1 MKKKTIF
8 IISLIVVVM
17 TGLMILV
24 GNNFA
29 KEDHEK
35 QKGYSNVFTLSSTD
49 KLAYV
54 QYSDGKPMLFIAN
67 QNGELAELIDERTE
81 FYTISDLSF
90 SNDGKKLLYIVNKK
104 DLESN
109 TSELLEYDLENYTK
123 QTLFVQED
131 SIITEATY
139 APDGESLYIL
149 GAGTFENYS
158 PIAAK
163 NPHDFNIFQY
173 HLATEQL
180 EQITQLDSYSI
191 NSLAVSQNG
200 EKLYFI
206 QDGVTDPTTAEEVF
220 SSKMRIFE
228 LALSDS
234 NNLTIVDTL
243 KQDVN
248 DFAFSPDE
256 KELIIQAVAGT
267 DDNGTFMYELFSY
280 NLETKEEKQLTHLN
294 EYAGRPVYSSDGS
307 KVYFI
312 VDFNFAGYPSEY
324 AIHYLNTSNNNVVR
338 IPESRH

>member
-8 IISLIVVVM
+8 IISLLVVVM
-17 TGLMILV
+17 TGFMMLV
-24 GNNFA
+24 GNKFA

-35 QKGYSNVFTLSSTD
+35 QKGYSNVFTLSSID

-54 QYSDGKPMLFIAN
+54 EYSDGKPMLFIADY
-67 QNGELAELIDERTE
+67 NGESAELIDEKTE
-81 FYTISDLSF
+81 LYTISDLSF

-109 TSELLEYDLENYTK
+109 TSELSEYDLENHTK
-123 QTLFVQED
+123 QTLFIQED
-131 SIITEATY
+131 SIITEAIY
-139 APDGESLYIL
+139 APDGESLYLL

-158 PIAAK
+158 PIAPK

-180 EQITQLDSYSI
+180 EQLTQLDSYSI

-206 QDGVTDPTTAEEVF
+206 QDGVTNPTTAEEVF

-228 LALSDS
+228 LTLSDS

-243 KQDVN
+243 EQDVY
-248 DFAFSPDE
+248 DFAISPDE
-256 KELIIQAVAGT
+256 KELIIQAVAG
-267 DDNGTFMYELFSY
+267 NSKKGTYIYELFSY

-294 EYAGRPVYSSDGS
+294 EYAERPFYSSDGA

-312 VDFNFAGYPSEY
+312 VDFNFGGHSPEY
-324 AIHYLNTSNNNVVR
+324 AIHYLNKSNNNVVQLLKS
-338 IPESRH
+338 ED